1 MPKFYGNIGY
11 LMTEETSPGI
21 WTENII
27 ERPYY
32 GDLTRLSSSFQSQTK
47 LNDDIRISNSFSI
60 VADPFAYENFSNMRY
75 VTYMGTKLKIES
87 VDVSQPPRIVIQAGS
102 RYNAPDDCENQD

>member
-1 MPKFYGNIGY
+1 MPKFYSNVGY

-21 WTENII
+21 WTETLV

-32 GDLTRLSSSFQSQTK
+32 GDLTRLSSSYQNQSK

-60 VADPFAYENFSNMRY
+60 VADPFAYENFCNMRY
-75 VTYMGTKLKIES
+75 VTYMGVKLKIES
-87 VDVSQPPRIVIQAGS
+87 VDVSQPPRIIIQAS
-102 RYNAPDDCENQD
+102 SKYNDPNDADE